1 MALGADPQAAGLPG
15 HPWTLLAHG
24 RVCAGDA
31 MGVPDLRRGA
41 ASGSSPS
48 SVEEEGHCPVAASP
62 SRGCSQSRPT
72 ALRGTGGNAP
82 PEQCDL
88 CGASVHTRLPG
99 RCPTPPPRAISQTAR
114 GVHLKVSAAAGSQ
127 PEWGLMLAPLLD
139 SPGPGQARAPFHE
152 NLELSAKPTGQTL
165 SFRIKAGSLDTSST
179 ELLATGT
186 LGLSL
191 TS

>member
-1 MALGADPQAAGLPG
+1 MALGADAQAAGLPG

-31 MGVPDLRRGA
+31 MGVPDLRTGA

-48 SVEEEGHCPVAASP
+48 SVAEEVTAGALSHSCFPVQRVQPVP
-62 SRGCSQSRPT
+62 SNR
-72 ALRGTGGNAP
+72 ARGTGGNAP

-127 PEWGLMLAPLLD
+127 PDAS
-139 SPGPGQARAPFHE
+139 SPPGSAWSRASE
-152 NLELSAKPTGQTL
+152 
-165 SFRIKAGSLDTSST
+165 SSVPR
-179 ELLATGT
+179 EP
-186 LGLSL
+186 
-191 TS
+191 